1 MPTSEL
7 VEISKLKLDL
17 RNFRTT
23 PQSNEEDA
31 IKAMIAI
38 KPDWFYGLMDS
49 LIEDGYLLTEN
60 IIILKDGSNLIV
72 KEGNRR
78 VGILKILHGYYKLE
92 EFGLPSSLISKIAK
106 IDGQWT
112 SENLK
117 VPCTIYLNK
126 DADKVDKIIALAHGK
141 GEKAGRDK
149 WTSVARARHNRDER
163 NASEPMLDLLE
174 KYLASGKNLTG
185 QQKDRWAGDYP
196 LTVMDEAIKKII
208 SRLGFTTSI
217 ELVKKYPAIKYRSEL
232 EALLRDIGLEQVGF
246 PLIRNAQSDFAVIYG
261 IKPIITPPNPSA
273 TNNPSQNTSTTTSP
287 GSTSTQN
294 PSSAPSQTTNTN
306 SNQSTTSTGTPSS
319 SNSGSTGQTTTT
331 PPKAYAINDPRN
343 VASILKKFNP
353 TGSDR
358 QKVVTLRD
366 EIKKLKIKDNPIA
379 FCFVLRSMFEISAK
393 VYCTHHSIKT
403 TKSDGSDKSL
413 VDLLREITNHL
424 TGNNSN
430 KAMVK
435 VLHGAMTEIG
445 RKDGILS
452 VTSMNQLVHNPSFS
466 VAPPDICTLFGN
478 VYQLLESMN

>member
-1 MPTSEL
+1 MPTSEII
-7 VEISKLKLDL
+7 EISKLKLDL

-38 KPDWFYGLMDS
+38 KPEWFYGLMDS

-60 IIILKDGSNLIV
+60 IIILKEGSDLIV

-106 IDGQWT
+106 IDGQWN

-117 VPCTIYLNK
+117 VPCTVYLKK

-163 NASEPMLDLLE
+163 NAAEPMLDLLE

-196 LTVMDEAIKKII
+196 LTVLDEAIKKIL
-208 SRLGFTTSI
+208 SRVGFSTSI
-217 ELVKKYPAIKYRSEL
+217 ELVKKYPTIKFRSEL
-232 EALLRDIGLEQVGF
+232 EALLRDIGLEQIGF
-246 PLIRNAQSDFAVIYG
+246 PAIRNAQSDFALIYG
-261 IKPIITPPNPSA
+261 LKPIISQPNPST
-273 TNNPSQNTSTTTSP
+273 TNNTTQNTATTTSP
-287 GSTSTQN
+287 GSTNTQN
-294 PSSAPSQTTNTN
+294 PSNAANSSTNTN
-306 SNQSTTSTGTPSS
+306 SNQSAVSTSSSTS
-319 SNSGSTGQTTTT
+319 SNSGSTVPTT
-331 PPKAYAINDPRN
+331 PAPQKAYAINDPRN
-343 VASILKKFNP
+343 VAAILKKFNP
-353 TGSDR
+353 IGSDR

-366 EIKKLKIKDNPIA
+366 EIKKLKIKENPIA

-393 VYCTHHSIKT
+393 VYCTQHKIKT
-403 TKSDGSDKSL
+403 TKSDGKDKSL
-413 VDLLREITNHL
+413 VDLLRDITNYL

-430 KAMVK
+430 KSMVK

-445 RKDGILS
+445 RPDGILS

-478 VYQLLESMN
+478 VYPLLESMN

>member
-7 VEISKLKLDL
+7 VEIRKLKLDL
-17 RNFRTT
+17 KNFRTT
-23 PQSNEEDA
+23 PQSNEVDA

-38 KPDWFYGLMDS
+38 KPDWFYGLMES

-60 IIILKDGSNLIV
+60 IIILKDGSKLTV

-78 VGILKILHGYYKLE
+78 VGILKILHGYYKVE
-92 EFGLPSSLISKIAK
+92 EFGLPSSLVSKIGK
-106 IDGQWT
+106 IDGHWT
-112 SENLK
+112 NENLK
-117 VPCTIYLNK
+117 VPCSIYLK
-126 DADKVDKIIALAHGK
+126 EDADKVDKIIALAHGK

-196 LTVMDEAIKKII
+196 LTVLDEATKKILP
-208 SRLGFTTSI
+208 RLGFSTSI
-217 ELVKKYPAIKYRSEL
+217 ELAKKYPTIKYRTEL
-232 EALLRDIGLEQVGF
+232 EDLLRDIGLEQVGF
-246 PLIRNAQSDFAVIYG
+246 PLIRNSQNDFALIYG
-261 IKPIITPPNPSA
+261 INPIITPPNPSA
-273 TNNPSQNTSTTTSP
+273 TTNSGQKTSSTVSPNPTNAPNPSNVVS
-287 GSTSTQN
+287 
-294 PSSAPSQTTNTN
+294 
-306 SNQSTTSTGTPSS
+306 STTSTNTNNTPSNPTPNS
-319 SNSGSTGQTTTT
+319 TNSGTTVQPTPA

-343 VASILKKFNP
+343 VTAILKKFNP
-353 TGSDR
+353 KGSDR

-366 EIKKLKIKDNPIA
+366 ELQKLKLKDNPIA

-393 VYCTHHSIKT
+393 VYCTQHNLKSTKT
-403 TKSDGSDKSL
+403 DGSDKSL
-413 VDLLREITNHL
+413 VELLREITNHL
-424 TGNNSN
+424 TGNSSN

-466 VAPPDICTLFGN
+466 VAPSDICTLFGN
-478 VYQLLESMN
+478 VYPLLESMN